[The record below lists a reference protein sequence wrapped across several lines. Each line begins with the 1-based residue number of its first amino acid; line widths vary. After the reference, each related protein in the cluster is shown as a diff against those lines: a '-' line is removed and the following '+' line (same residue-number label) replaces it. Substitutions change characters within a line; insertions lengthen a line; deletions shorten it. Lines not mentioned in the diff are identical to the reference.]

1 MDDCFT
7 SLEKLLKLHARGMHI
22 PTGSADAFIAETI
35 KSVRS
40 KLKGKSIITDRDLK
54 RLTIKELKKYHKDFA
69 YVYEICEIII

>member
-7 SLEKLLKLHARGMHI
+7 LLKKELKLHAEGLGI
-22 PTGSADAFIAETI
+22 PAGSADAFINAVI
-35 KSVRS
+35 KSVRQ

-69 YVYEICEIII
+69 YVYEICDIII